1 MVTKSKIQ
9 ETVIENSKN
18 LSKAYKDSAQ
28 QIWLAGLGAFAKAQ
42 ADGTKAFES
51 LVKEGQVIQS
61 KAQAAAQEKFAEVT
75 SKANGMTGELLS
87 KATGQWDKLEGI
99 FEERVSKALKKMGIP
114 TNKDLEALSKK
125 IDALSAKKPATK
137 AAPKTAPIAAPAK
150 KAVAAAPKRKAAK

>member
-75 SKANGMTGELLS
+75 SKANGMTGDLLS

-125 IDALSAKKPATK
+125 IDALSAKKPAPK
-137 AAPKTAPIAAPAK
+137 AAPKSAAPAK
-150 KAVAAAPKRKAAK
+150 KAAPAKRKAAK

>member
-75 SKANGMTGELLS
+75 SKANGMTGDLLS

-125 IDALSAKKPATK
+125 IDALSAKKPVSKATPK
-137 AAPKTAPIAAPAK
+137 AATPAQ
-150 KAVAAAPKRKAAK
+150 KAVSAKRKTVK

>member
-75 SKANGMTGELLS
+75 SKANGMTGDLLS

-125 IDALSAKKPATK
+125 IDALTAKKPASK
-137 AAPKTAPIAAPAK
+137 AAPKAAPKAAAPAK
-150 KAVAAAPKRKAAK
+150 KAAPAKRKAAK